1 MLSIVAGMMIAIGGT
16 IYLTLSGLEGAL
28 LFSMGLLTIL
38 CLKLELFTGKAG
50 LLATR
55 EITLGKLL
63 EIWIGNFLG
72 SWIFAFLLIMTP
84 KGVDLAM
91 RASEI
96 VAIRIANGFFVNFI
110 YGIMC
115 GMLMFMAVKTWQ
127 FTNGNPFY
135 AMMPVGIFILCGFNH
150 CIADMAYFCIYIN
163 ILLLIV
169 SIAKNRQG
177 ALRDITYNFAGEI
190 CTFQETKF
198 IIQKTKKEKS
208 N

>member
-50 LLATR
+50 LLATQ

-72 SWIFAFLLIMTP
+72 SWIIAFLLTLTP
-84 KGVDLAM
+84 KGVILAEE
-91 RASEI
+91 ASKI
-96 VAIRIANGFFVNFI
+96 VAIRLANGFFVNFI

-115 GMLMFMAVKTWQ
+115 GILMFMAVKTWQ
-127 FTNGNPFY
+127 FTNGNPLY

-150 CIADMAYFCIYIN
+150 CIADMFYLHISCTDILNYHVLIPTTLGNLLGCNIIPWAIN
-163 ILLLIV
+163 Q
-169 SIAKNRQG
+169 SA
-177 ALRDITYNFAGEI
+177 
-190 CTFQETKF
+190 
-198 IIQKTKKEKS
+198 S
-208 N
+208 SS

>member
-72 SWIFAFLLIMTP
+72 SWIIAFLLILTP
-84 KGVDLAM
+84 KGAILAEE
-91 RASEI
+91 ASKI
-96 VAIRIANGFFVNFI
+96 VAIRLANGFFVNFI

-115 GMLMFMAVKTWQ
+115 GILMFMAVKTWQ
-127 FTNGNPFY
+127 FTNGNPLY

-150 CIADMAYFCIYIN
+150 CIADMFYLHLGCMDILNYHVLIPTTLGNLLGCNIIPWAIN
-163 ILLLIV
+163 Q
-169 SIAKNRQG
+169 S
-177 ALRDITYNFAGEI
+177 
-190 CTFQETKF
+190 
-198 IIQKTKKEKS
+198 S
-208 N
+208 S

>member
-96 VAIRIANGFFVNFI
+96 VAIRIANSFFVNFI

-150 CIADMAYFCIYIN
+150 CIADMFYLHLGCLHFSDYLVLIPTTAGNLVGTN
-163 ILLLIV
+163 IIPWCLEY
-169 SIAKNRQG
+169 SQNNQ
-177 ALRDITYNFAGEI
+177 D
-190 CTFQETKF
+190 
-198 IIQKTKKEKS
+198 
-208 N
+208 

>member
-55 EITLGKLL
+55 EITLGKLF
-63 EIWIGNFLG
+63 EIWLGNFLG
-72 SWIFAFLLIMTP
+72 SWIFAFLLILTP

-96 VAIRIANGFFVNFI
+96 VAIRLANGFFVNLI
-110 YGIMC
+110 YGIFC

-135 AMMPVGIFILCGFNH
+135 AMMPVGIFIVCGFNH
-150 CIADMAYFCIYIN
+150 CIADMFYLHMGCLHISDYLVLIPTTIGNLAGTN
-163 ILLLIV
+163 IIPWAIDQ
-169 SIAKNRQG
+169 S
-177 ALRDITYNFAGEI
+177 
-190 CTFQETKF
+190 
-198 IIQKTKKEKS
+198 S
-208 N
+208 S

>member
-150 CIADMAYFCIYIN
+150 CIADMFYLHIGCADLFDYQVLIPTTLGNLLGCN
-163 ILLLIV
+163 IIPWAIDQ
-169 SIAKNRQG
+169 S
-177 ALRDITYNFAGEI
+177 
-190 CTFQETKF
+190 
-198 IIQKTKKEKS
+198 S
-208 N
+208 S

>member
-84 KGVDLAM
+84 KGADLAM

-110 YGIMC
+110 Y
-115 GMLMFMAVKTWQ
+115 AV
-127 FTNGNPFY
+127 
-135 AMMPVGIFILCGFNH
+135 C
-150 CIADMAYFCIYIN
+150 
-163 ILLLIV
+163 
-169 SIAKNRQG
+169 
-177 ALRDITYNFAGEI
+177 
-190 CTFQETKF
+190 
-198 IIQKTKKEKS
+198 
-208 N
+208 

>member
-55 EITLGKLL
+55 EITLGKLF
-63 EIWIGNFLG
+63 EIWLGNFLG

-96 VAIRIANGFFVNFI
+96 VAIRVANGFFVNLI

-135 AMMPVGIFILCGFNH
+135 AMMPVGIFIVCGFNH
-150 CIADMAYFCIYIN
+150 CVADMFYLHMGCLHFSDYLVLIPTTIGNLAGTNIIPWAIN
-163 ILLLIV
+163 Y
-169 SIAKNRQG
+169 S
-177 ALRDITYNFAGEI
+177 
-190 CTFQETKF
+190 
-198 IIQKTKKEKS
+198 S
-208 N
+208 